1 MLFSHILVLMRGG
14 GDLAT
19 GVAVRLVRA
28 GFPLVITELEHPLAV
43 RRAVALSSAVQ
54 LGEVE
59 VEGLRAVRT
68 KSADEAPTLAAT
80 GVVPV
85 LVDPEGESIQKL
97 RPHVLIDARMKKGQ
111 TDTSKD
117 AAPLVVGL
125 GPGFD
130 AGINCHAAI
139 ETNRGHC
146 LGRVYWLGKTEG
158 NTGRPDVVLGVDYPR
173 VLRAPRAGVVIIHAE
188 IGDAI
193 IAGQVVATVDGEA
206 VRAPFAG
213 ALRGI
218 IADATVVPAGQKIG
232 DLDPRGRR
240 EYCLTVSDKSLA
252 VGGGVL
258 EAILTWLNRAPRADR
273 SG

>member
-1 MLFSHILVLMRGG
+1 MRGG

-54 LGEVE
+54 LGKIE
-59 VEGLRAVRT
+59 VEGVTAVRAR
-68 KSADEAPTLAAT
+68 SADEARDLAAT
-80 GVVPV
+80 GIVPV

-97 RPHVLIDARMKKGQ
+97 KPRVLLDARMKKDQ
-111 TDTSKD
+111 SDTRKD

-125 GPGFD
+125 GPGFA
-130 AGINCHAAI
+130 AGVNCHAVV
-139 ETNRGHC
+139 ETHRGHS
-146 LGRVYWLGKTEG
+146 LGRVYRQGEAEG
-158 NTGRPDVVLGVDYPR
+158 NTGRPDIVMGVDYRR
-173 VLRAPRAGVVIIHAE
+173 VLRAPRAGIVVIRAQ

-193 IAGQVVATVDGEA
+193 VAGQVVATVDGEA

-240 EYCLTVSDKSLA
+240 EYCFTVSDKSLA